1 MKITIEHE
9 SFTGTTNNL
18 KTAYALL
25 DILNKSIKDSAVHIT
40 DISKIVS
47 VDISVDI
54 PNDKYLTITADDI
67 TIWGKSTTKYNGDPI
82 WERNACM
89 EHVKNADK
97 LFQKEHGAKLL
108 ELHVVQANNV
118 AGEPVADPQGLFVW
132 VRCIFGVNGER
143 KTSRWVFQ
151 NAYFSVA
158 DCRSICAANCGN
170 NVRNSS
176 AFRAGLFESAII
188 KTFNGVRK

>member
-1 MKITIEHE
+1 MKFTIEHE
-9 SFTGTTNNL
+9 SFSGTTDNL

-25 DILNKSIKDSAVHIT
+25 DILNQSIKDSAVHIT

-54 PNDKYLTITADDI
+54 PNNKYLTITKDDV

-132 VRCIFGVNGER
+132 VRCVFEVNGER
-143 KTSRWVFQ
+143 KTSRWVFLY
-151 NAYFSVA
+151 ALSSVA
-158 DCRSICAANCGN
+158 DCRSLCANGCGL
-170 NVRNSS
+170 NVRCYS
-176 AFRAGLFESAII
+176 AIRAGLFKSAII
-188 KTFNGVRK
+188 KTF